1 MCLCGGLRIL
11 WDCLT
16 YALGGRNLF
25 GAWEAPVFPT
35 TSRSTTETSEAAL
48 EGDLAATMRCVGRKK
63 ESNHFSKLHDHLQA
77 RILVH

>member
-48 EGDLAATMRCVGRKK
+48 EGDLAATMRCWEKERKQP
-63 ESNHFSKLHDHLQA
+63 FF
-77 RILVH
+77 